1 MARRQ
6 KNRSQHQL
14 RLNSPKSLK
23 RIENI
28 KYQRLLVILACE
40 GEKTER
46 YYFESLFE
54 ALRKAQTLSS
64 LSCVFAPHRHT
75 NPTGVLKDL
84 IGFRDAFGRTY
95 KDYEHRWIV
104 IDRDEERCGGGGH
117 TLQDFNNA
125 ISGAKSNKPEVKV
138 AWSNPSFEVWYLLH
152 FHYHNTAIDRDSV
165 NTKLSIALTASYEKN
180 DQTMFS
186 RFNQNMLNDAIRN
199 AKRLHDEAKRA
210 GISPEATNPG
220 TTVYELVEL
229 LIKLQIPPQ
238 QSEITQHLEVDQAPA

>member
-6 KNRSQHQL
+6 ANRDKFQSRHKIQKH
-14 RLNSPKSLK
+14 SK
-23 RIENI
+23 RIENELN
-28 KYQRLLVILACE
+28 KQLLVVLACE

-54 ALRKAQTLSS
+54 ILKESRTLSK
-64 LSCVFAPHRHT
+64 LSCVFAPHQHT
-75 NPTGVLKDL
+75 NPTGVLEDL
-84 IGFRDAFGRTY
+84 INFQDAIGRTY

-125 ISGAKSNKPEVKV
+125 ISKAKTNRTGIKV
-138 AWSNPSFEVWYLLH
+138 AWSNPSFEIWYLLH

-165 NTKLSIALTASYEKN
+165 ISKLSNARLVPYKKN
-180 DQTMFS
+180 DRTMFS
-186 RFNQNMLNDAIRN
+186 QFNQKMLKDAVRH

-210 GISPEATNPG
+210 STSPEATNPG

-229 LIKLQIPPQ
+229 LIKLQNPPQ
-238 QSEITQHLEVDQAPA
+238 QAEMTLQT

>member
-6 KNRSQHQL
+6 NNRSQRQL
-14 RLNSPKSLK
+14 RLNSPKFLK

-28 KYQRLLVILACE
+28 RNQRLLVILACE

-54 ALRKAQTLSS
+54 ALRNAQTLSS
-64 LSCVFAPHRHT
+64 LSCVIAPHQHT
-75 NPTGVLKDL
+75 NPTGVLTDL
-84 IGFRDAFGRTY
+84 IGFRDVFGRTY

-117 TLQDFNNA
+117 TLKDFNDA
-125 ISGAKSNKPEVKV
+125 ISGAKNNRPEVKV
-138 AWSNPSFEVWYLLH
+138 AWSNPSFEIWYLLH

-165 NTKLSIALTASYEKN
+165 NTKLNIALSVSYEKN
-180 DQTMFS
+180 DRTMFS
-186 RFNQNMLNDAIRN
+186 RFNQKMLDDAVRN

-229 LIKLQIPPQ
+229 LIKLQNPPQ
-238 QSEITQHLEVDQAPA
+238 QAEIPEPVELDQTPA

>member
-1 MARRQ
+1 MARRR
-6 KNRSQHQL
+6 KNRQLQQH
-14 RLNSPKSLK
+14 LNNPKFLK

-28 KYQRLLVILACE
+28 RNQRLLVILACE

-54 ALRKAQTLSS
+54 TLRKDQTLSS
-64 LSCVFAPHRHT
+64 LSCVIAPHQHT

-125 ISGAKSNKPEVKV
+125 ISGAKNNQPEVKV
-138 AWSNPSFEVWYLLH
+138 AWSNPSFEIWYLLH
-152 FHYHNTAIDRDSV
+152 FQYRDTAIDRDQV
-165 NTKLSIALTASYEKN
+165 ITNLNHALSTNYEKN
-180 DQTMFS
+180 DPTMFT
-186 RFNQNMLNDAIRN
+186 RLNPKRDDAIRN
-199 AKRLHDEAKRA
+199 AKRLHDEAEIEEKRPA
-210 GISPEATNPG
+210 AINPG
-220 TTVYELVEL
+220 TTVYDLVNKL
-229 LIKLQIPPQ
+229 LNPPK
-238 QSEITQHLEVDQAPA
+238 